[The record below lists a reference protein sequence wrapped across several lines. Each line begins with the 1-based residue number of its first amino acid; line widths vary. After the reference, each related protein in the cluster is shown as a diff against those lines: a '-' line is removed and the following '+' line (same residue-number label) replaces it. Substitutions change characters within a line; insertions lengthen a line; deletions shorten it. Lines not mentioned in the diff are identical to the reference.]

1 MQDIKNNSSEVQ
13 PSKVALYA
21 FFMALGT
28 LLSRFLGL
36 FRESLFA
43 ALFPRW
49 ITDAWYVAFRLPN
62 IFRRLFG
69 EGSLAVSFIP
79 VLVEIQKKEPA
90 NAPKFAQGFFIFFSI
105 FLLTLT
111 TLGVIYMEPLL
122 GLIMDNHYQVQAEKW
137 NLTIR
142 MARIMFVYIYLVCA
156 YAFLMAILNSLGR
169 FGLPALAPAFFN
181 LAMILSTLWPQTL
194 TAWSGQALAW
204 GVIIGGVIQVA
215 FLIPSL
221 WRLGYGFQW
230 KWVGWSPQMGRVIRS
245 MVPGILGM
253 GLMQILTLVNL
264 FFASQLPEGSISYI
278 TLADRL
284 LELPLSLI
292 SVSLGAALLP
302 TLSRLW
308 VENKTIEMLQ
318 LSRRHLNLNLY
329 LSLPAAFGLMFL
341 STPIIHL
348 LFQRGQ
354 FTPTETLVTAQVL
367 QVSAWLVVFS
377 SLVRVFVPNYYAI
390 KNTWFPAL
398 VSGICLLI
406 HIGVASW
413 LIPRQGL
420 LGLNLSTVIS
430 SIVNLILLIM
440 GFSFFVSTPYP
451 WKEFLLQLKKNVV
464 PLLLMVLFLLSNLF
478 FYSVY
483 LSTLQVSLLLLTY
496 IGAAVLIYL
505 SLSYWLKVPEF
516 MQIYPQ
522 LQKKIKFLPVLSQSK

>member
-1 MQDIKNNSSEVQ
+1 MQDIKNSPSEAQ
-13 PSKVALYA
+13 SPKVALYA
-21 FFMALGT
+21 FLMALGT

-79 VLVEIQKKEPA
+79 VLVEIQKKEPHQ
-90 NAPKFAQGFFIFFSI
+90 APSFAQGFFIFFSI
-105 FLLTLT
+105 FLLILT
-111 TLGVIYMEPLL
+111 TLGVLYMEPLL
-122 GLIMDNHYQVQAEKW
+122 GWIMDSQYQAQTEKW
-137 NLTIR
+137 QLTLK

-156 YAFLMAILNSLGR
+156 YAFLMAVLNSLGR

-181 LAMILSTLWPQTL
+181 LVMIISTLWPQTL

-204 GVIIGGVIQVA
+204 GVIIGGVLQVA
-215 FLIPSL
+215 FLLPSL
-221 WRLGYGFQW
+221 WRLGYGFKWQW
-230 KWVGWSPQMGRVIRS
+230 IGWSPKMGIVIRS

-308 VENKTIEMLQ
+308 VEDKAVEMLQ
-318 LSRRHLNLNLY
+318 LSRRNLSLNLY
-329 LSLPAAFGLMFL
+329 LSLPAALGLMLL
-341 STPIIHL
+341 STPIVHL

-354 FTPTETLVTAQVL
+354 FTSVETLITSQVL

-390 KNTWFPAL
+390 KNTWYPAL
-398 VSGICLLI
+398 VSGVCLLI
-406 HIGVASW
+406 HILIATW
-413 LIPRQGL
+413 LIPQWGL
-420 LGLNLSTVIS
+420 FGLNLSTVLS
-430 SIVNLILLIM
+430 SLVNLILLIS

-451 WKEFLLQLKKNVV
+451 WKEFLVQIQKFIW
-464 PLLLMVLFLLSNLF
+464 PLLGMGLFLLSIVW
-478 FYSVY
+478 FYSSQ
-483 LSTLQVSLLLLTY
+483 LSTIKVAALLIIYISGSLM
-496 IGAAVLIYL
+496 IYL
-505 SLSYWLKVPEF
+505 GTSYWLRIPEF

-522 LQKKIKFLPVLSQSK
+522 LQKRIKILPSINTMK